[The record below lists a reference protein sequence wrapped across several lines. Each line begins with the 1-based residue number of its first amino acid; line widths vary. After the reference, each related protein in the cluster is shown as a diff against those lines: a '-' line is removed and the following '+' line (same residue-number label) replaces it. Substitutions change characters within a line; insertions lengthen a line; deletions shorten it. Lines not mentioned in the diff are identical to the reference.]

1 MVARAYVFD
10 DLTFTHDGPA
20 TVTNTTG
27 SRMTGQFEVTAAR
40 LLTAETSNN
49 LSHNR

>member
-1 MVARAYVFD
+1 MMYR
-10 DLTFTHDGPA
+10 TFTHDDQA

-27 SRMTGQFEVTAAR
+27 SRLTGQFEVTAAR
-40 LLTAETSNN
+40 LLTAETFTY